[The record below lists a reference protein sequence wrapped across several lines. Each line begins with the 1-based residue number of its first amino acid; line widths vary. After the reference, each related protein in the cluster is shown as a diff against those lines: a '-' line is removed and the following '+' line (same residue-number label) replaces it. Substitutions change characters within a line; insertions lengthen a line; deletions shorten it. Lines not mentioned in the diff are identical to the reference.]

1 MAGKVTRIIVRNGT
15 AGEWSPGGGDIAMIG
30 IGEIGYENDTNK
42 LKIGHGTPDSE
53 GLVSWEDCDY
63 ITDVLGVVDDY
74 TNIIELGDDGLLY
87 ASGYDDTFVIKEL
100 TDLRKLVDEHEIIR
114 RTDVTRTDVEVD
126 GSSLIRDSN
135 GLLYHFPSIKLKPLA
150 QEGLD
155 SLAQGDSA
163 ESVLQ
168 DFFNSILNSGV
179 VPLPVP
185 KTYTTLVAYTQ
196 PSDPGVGT
204 IVKLPC
210 QTASYIDWGDGTI
223 TKDPTTAELIHDYGK
238 EGHFVIRAIFD
249 WDNTPSNL
257 SDESSIN
264 KMPWLQ
270 SILQF
275 GIKAGQTRPQLASGV
290 CAFAG
295 YSGPTFPHNPATAE
309 PERSLDLSNITD
321 MNRMFYNARELNDD
335 LNWVFHTGIT
345 STYKMFQQA
354 ASYNNNDTAIDFS
367 KLMGVELI
375 GYMFAESGVN
385 DDTMA
390 NIGSWD
396 VSRVADESDNSIND
410 GGPNVLGAMRRL
422 LNSCSELKTQPDL
435 SGWSVA
441 GLSKIRNLETN
452 YAGLPGQQ
460 FFYTTRN
467 NIDQPQKVDDALLPQ
482 FGQP

>member
-15 AGEWSPGGGDIAMIG
+15 ETEWSPGGDHALIG
-30 IGEIGYENDTNK
+30 IGEIGYENDTNR
-42 LKIGHGTPDSE
+42 LKIGHGTPDAD
-53 GLVSWEDCDY
+53 GLVRWDDCEY

-74 TNIIELGDDGLLY
+74 SNIIELNDDGLLY
-87 ASGYDDTFVIKEL
+87 AESYDDTFVLQEL
-100 TDLRKLVDEHEIIR
+100 SDLRSLVDEHEIIR

-126 GSSLIRDSN
+126 GSSLIRDTN

-150 QEGLD
+150 QDGID

-168 DFFNSILNSGV
+168 DFFNSILSSGV

-196 PSDPGVGT
+196 PNDPGVGT
-204 IVKLPC
+204 VVKLPC

-223 TKDPTTAELIHDYGK
+223 TKNPIEAELSHDYGK

-249 WDNTPSNL
+249 WNNTPSNL
-257 SDESSIN
+257 SDESTIN

-275 GIKAGQTRPQLASGV
+275 GIKSGQTRPQLESGV

-321 MNRMFYNARELNDD
+321 MNRMFYQARELNDD
-335 LNWVFHTGIT
+335 LNWIFHTGIT

-354 ASYNNNDTAIDFS
+354 AKYNNNDIAIDFS

-385 DDTMA
+385 DNTML

-396 VSRVADESDNSIND
+396 VSRVADEVYDHGD
-410 GGPNVLGAMRRL
+410 GGPDVLGAMRRL
-422 LNSCSELKTQPDL
+422 LNSCSNLTQPDL
-435 SGWSVA
+435 SGWTVTN
-441 GLSKIRNLETN
+441 LSKD
-452 YAGLPGQQ
+452 P
-460 FFYTTRN
+460 
-467 NIDQPQKVDDALLPQ
+467 
-482 FGQP
+482 